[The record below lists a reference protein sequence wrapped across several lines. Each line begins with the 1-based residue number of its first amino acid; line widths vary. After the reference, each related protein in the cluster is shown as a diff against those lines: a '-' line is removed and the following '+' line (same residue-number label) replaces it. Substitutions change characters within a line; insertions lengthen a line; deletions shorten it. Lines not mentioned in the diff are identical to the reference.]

1 MEYLYIIREFIED
14 YIPEFI
20 MFLYLGFLILAVSL
34 LVSNH
39 KNRKLL
45 EKYNRLTNNINV
57 ENFEEL
63 IQYLQNHVN
72 DLNANVNTLKLETK
86 EIQGTLD
93 FAVQNVGFIRYN
105 AFDDMGSE
113 MSYSLALLDRLHN
126 GLVLTGIYGRDQT
139 VTYAKDIKDGKSTK
153 TLSAE
158 EIMAIDRALK
168 GKTKTV

>member
-1 MEYLYIIREFIED
+1 MEYIYIIREFIED
-14 YIPEFI
+14 YNAEFI
-20 MFLYLGFLILAVSL
+20 VFLYLGFLVLAIGL

-45 EKYNRLTNNINV
+45 EKYNRMVKGIDV

-63 IQYLQNHVN
+63 LQYLQNHVN

-86 EIQGTLD
+86 EAQDRLD
-93 FAVQNVGFIRYN
+93 FTIQHVGFIRYN
-105 AFDDMGSE
+105 AFNDMGSE
-113 MSYSLALLDRLHN
+113 MSYSIALLDSFQN

-139 VTYAKDIKDGKSTK
+139 VTYAKDIKSGASLK

-158 EIMAIDRALK
+158 EIMAVDRAIK
-168 GKTKTV
+168 GNIKKL